1 MYSTCRNTPATISI
15 AISWHRTAYQVDV
28 LFPAAM
34 ARRRTKKR
42 THVGANNPD
51 SKATTVGHATAQDPK
66 SMVIRMGAG
75 EVGSSIGQLAKD
87 VRAVMEPGTA
97 TRLKERR
104 ANRLRDYVT
113 MTGPLGVT
121 HLMLFSR
128 SESGNTNLRVALTP
142 RGPTLHFRVEKYS
155 LCKDVRRAQRHPR
168 GGGKEFLTPPL
179 LVMNNFITPDNDST
193 SKVPKHLESLTTTVF
208 RSLFPPIN
216 PQQTPIKSIRR
227 VLLLNREPAKDRDDG
242 SFVLNFRHYAITTKA
257 AGLSKPLRRLNAAEK
272 LLNAKKTRKGG
283 VPNLGKLEDIADYM
297 IGGEDGNGYMTDA
310 TSDDSEMEEDN
321 QVEMLDTAPR
331 KVLSQ
336 KARAA
341 AMENS
346 NEDGEAN
353 EGNVRKRAV
362 KLVELGPRMKLRMA
376 KVEEGIC
383 NGRVMWHEHIH
394 KSKDEIKELEK
405 RWETKS
411 KEKEARRKQQ
421 KENVE
426 RKKSEKASHSGKKA
440 EGEED
445 EDEEMDYDGYGSDLF
460 DELMD
465 EDEVDSEGLAGD
477 AEEANAAENEWEDD
491 E

>member
-1 MYSTCRNTPATISI
+1 
-15 AISWHRTAYQVDV
+15 
-28 LFPAAM
+28 M
-34 ARRRTKKR
+34 ARRRSKKR
-42 THVGANNPD
+42 THVGASNPE
-51 SKATTVGHATAQDPK
+51 SSGKVVGHATAQSPK
-66 SMVIRMGAG
+66 SMVIRMGGG

-87 VRAVMEPGTA
+87 VRSVMEPGTA

-113 MTGPLGVT
+113 MAGPLGVT

-142 RGPTLHFRVEKYS
+142 RGPTLNFRVEKYS

-168 GGGKEFLTPPL
+168 GGGNEYLTPPL

-193 SKVPKHLESLTTTVF
+193 TNVPKHLESLTTTVF

-227 VLLLNREPAKDRDDG
+227 VLLLNREPAKDGDDG

-272 LLNAKKTRKGG
+272 LLNTKKTKKGG

-321 QVEMLDTAPR
+321 QVEMIDTAPR

-336 KARAA
+336 KARATA
-341 AMENS
+341 LENGD
-346 NEDGEAN
+346 EDGEGN
-353 EGNVRKRAV
+353 EGNVKKRAV
-362 KLVELGPRMKLRMA
+362 KLVELGPRMKLRMT

-394 KSKDEIKELEK
+394 KSKEEIRELEK
-405 RWETKS
+405 RWEKKT
-411 KEKEARRKQQ
+411 KEKEARRKHQ
-421 KENVE
+421 KDNVD
-426 RKKSEKASHSGKKA
+426 RKKEEKAARSGKKA
-440 EGEED
+440 DGDEGGD

-460 DELMD
+460 DDMMD
-465 EDEVDSEGLAGD
+465 DEVDSEGLAGD
-477 AEEANAAENEWEDD
+477 AEEANAAKKD